1 MSPPLLA
8 IDGLGLSHGQRRL
21 LDGLGLELRAGECWA
36 LLGRNGAGKTTLLHT
51 LAGIR
56 PIEHGSIRLNG
67 RPLADWGAR
76 ERAQILGLLTQDASE
91 GFEETVLE
99 ATLAGRH
106 PHLGRWASE
115 GAEDERVARKALH
128 DCGLAGFERRAV
140 QSLSGGERRRL
151 ALATLLTQDP
161 RLLLLDEP
169 LNHLDL
175 QWQWCMPHQLRG
187 LADAGRGIMMSL
199 HDPNL
204 ALRFCTHAL
213 LLDGKGGWR
222 SGPVSEVISPQTL
235 QQAYGM
241 AMRLIEDSEGV
252 WVVPDVA
259 KMRVPHLR
267 GGDGL
272 VSPED

>member
-1 MSPPLLA
+1 MNGALLTVEH
-8 IDGLGLSHGQRRL
+8 LRLSQGRRRL
-21 LDGLGLELRAGECWA
+21 LDALDMEVKAGECWA

-51 LAGIR
+51 LASIR
-56 PIEHGSIRLNG
+56 PVEAGSIRLLG
-67 RPLADWGAR
+67 RHLAEWRAR
-76 ERAQILGLLTQDASE
+76 ERAQCLGLLTQDASQ

-99 ATLAGRH
+99 AALAGRH

-115 GAEDERVARKALH
+115 GIEDERIALKALH

-140 QSLSGGERRRL
+140 QSLSGGEHRRL

-161 RLLLLDEP
+161 HLLLLDEP

-175 QWQWCMPHQLRG
+175 QWQWCMLHQLRG
-187 LADAGRGIMMSL
+187 LSDNGRGIVMSL

-213 LLDGKGGWR
+213 LLDGMGGWR
-222 SGPVSEVISPQTL
+222 SGSVSEVITPAAL

-241 AMRLIEDSEGV
+241 AMRLIEDDEGR
-252 WVVPDVA
+252 WVVPDTR
-259 KMRVPHLR
+259 KMRA
-267 GGDGL
+267 GDEAMR
-272 VSPED
+272 PRPP